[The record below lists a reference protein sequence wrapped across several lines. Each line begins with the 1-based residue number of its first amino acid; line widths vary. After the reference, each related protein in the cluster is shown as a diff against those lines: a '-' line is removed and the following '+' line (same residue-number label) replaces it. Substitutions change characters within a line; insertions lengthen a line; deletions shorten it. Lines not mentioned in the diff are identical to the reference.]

1 MTNNTKS
8 YRINRFAEVEGNN
21 VSGWA
26 VINMVT
32 GLAQDTVYRTFP
44 DARAAADHLKL
55 HYGAIERGW

>member
-1 MTNNTKS
+1 MIKTYT
-8 YRINRFAEVEGNN
+8 INRFAEVEGNN
-21 VSGWA
+21 ASGWY

-32 GLAQDTVYRTFP
+32 GLAQETVYRTFT